1 MEVKIMILGRAQR
14 NPLVPLKKQIAML
27 REKYSAFEYLYCI
40 RSGLES
46 VIIFTYDKEGSD

>member
-1 MEVKIMILGRAQR
+1 MILGRAQR
-14 NPLVPLKKQIAML
+14 IPLIPLKKQIEIL

-46 VIIFTYDKEGSD
+46 VIIFTYDKEEGID

>member
-1 MEVKIMILGRAQR
+1 MILGRAQR
-14 NPLVPLKKQIAML
+14 IPFIPLKRQLAML

-40 RSGLES
+40 RQCLET

>member
-1 MEVKIMILGRAQR
+1 MEVKSMILGRAQR
-14 NPLVPLKKQIAML
+14 IPLIPLKKQIAIL

-46 VIIFTYDKEGSD
+46 VIIFAYDKEGSV

>member
-1 MEVKIMILGRAQR
+1 MILGRAQR

-40 RSGLES
+40 RSGFET
-46 VIIFTYDKEGSD
+46 VVIFTYDKEEGID